1 MEEGGFIVMR
11 NDNDKL
17 VFVEKFY
24 SFHEFYKQL
33 FKRPKN

>member
-11 NDNDKL
+11 NDNGKL

-24 SFHEFYKQL
+24 SFHEFYKKL

>member
-11 NDNDKL
+11 NDGGKL
-17 VFVEKFY
+17 VFVDKFY
-24 SFHEFYKQL
+24 SFHDFYMVL